1 MNAFRN
7 SIERSRPT
15 YAFAAALT
23 IGAGLLWRS
32 RLLPLPDCPAKYG
45 GDSLW
50 ALVVFWGLGFA
61 FRRST
66 TTRIALGTVSIA
78 WCVELLQL
86 YHAPWI
92 DCVRSTRL
100 GHLVLGSSFNGP
112 DLLAYVVG
120 AAIGALVEF
129 TYHNARQK
137 TD

>member
-1 MNAFRN
+1 MNVFTTR
-7 SIERSRPT
+7 IERSRPT
-15 YAFAAALT
+15 YAFTAALT

-32 RLLPLPDCPAKYG
+32 RLLPLTEFLAKYG

-66 TTRIALGTVSIA
+66 TTRIALGTVGIA

-92 DCVRSTRL
+92 DGVRSTRL

-112 DLLAYVVG
+112 DLLAYVIG
-120 AAIGALVEF
+120 AAMGALIECTF
-129 TYHNARQK
+129 LNSTERAA
-137 TD
+137 